1 MSEYIP
7 LILGVLSLLF
17 AMYYAI
23 WSRRNDT
30 RLGHTRPFILVNA
43 IMTIVMA
50 GIHGEMVAG
59 TTHNWFGIFFV
70 MGTCLIFSNMID
82 IIRHRNL

>member
-30 RLGHTRPFILVNA
+30 RLDHTRPFILVNA

-50 GIHGEMVAG
+50 GIYGEMVDG
-59 TTHNWFGIFFV
+59 NKYDVFGIFFV
-70 MGTCLIFSNMID
+70 MGTCLIFSNLID